1 MTQEL
6 VKQKQGVK
14 QALFKLGKINKNIVV
29 LSADLSE
36 SCGTD
41 EFARE
46 FPDQFIEVG
55 VAEQNMAG
63 VAAGLAL
70 SGKIPFMSSFGVFS
84 PGRNWDQIR
93 VSIAYSRANVKIL
106 SSHAG
111 ISVGPDGASHQALE
125 DIALMRT
132 LPNMVVLAPADAGE
146 LEQAIYAAA
155 DYMGPVYIRYHRIAL
170 PQITDLKTPSVPHS
184 THSTNSVRVNSG
196 LRWAGKFKIG
206 KSQILQDGS
215 DIGILACGS
224 MVSEALEAAQELEK
238 EHIKTC
244 VLNCSSIKPLD
255 HLVILEIAKKTKAI
269 ITCEEHQI
277 NGGLGGAVAELLSQ
291 NYPIPMKIMG
301 VHDTFGESG
310 NTEELFKKY
319 KLSSMDIFNK
329 AFEMY
334 KDKIRK

>member
-1 MTQEL
+1 MSEEFI
-6 VKQKQGVK
+6 KQKQGVK
-14 QALFKLGKINKNIVV
+14 QALSKLGKENKDIVV

-41 EFARE
+41 GFAKE
-46 FPDQFIEVG
+46 FPDRFIEVG

-70 SGKIPFMSSFGVFS
+70 SGKTPFMSSFGVFS

-93 VSIAYSRANVKIL
+93 ISIAYSKTNVKIL

-111 ISVGPDGASHQALE
+111 ISVGDDGASHQALE

-132 LPNMVVLAPADAGE
+132 LPNMVVLAPADAAE
-146 LEQAIYAAA
+146 LEQAIYTAA
-155 DYMGPVYIRYHRIAL
+155 DFQGPVYIRYHRISL
-170 PQITDLKTPSVPHS
+170 PQVTDPKIE
-184 THSTNSVRVNSG
+184 
-196 LRWAGKFKIG
+196 FKIG
-206 KSQILQDGS
+206 KSQILKEGN

-224 MVSEALEAAQELEK
+224 MVSKALEATKELEK
-238 EHIKTC
+238 EHIKVT

-255 HLVILEIAKKTKAI
+255 HLAILEVAKKTKAI

-277 NGGLGGAVAELLSQ
+277 NGGLGGAVAEFLSQ
-291 NYPIPMKIMG
+291 NYPVPTEIMG

-310 NTEELFKKY
+310 DTEELFKKY
-319 KLSSMDIFNK
+319 KLSSKDIFNK
-329 AFEMY
+329 AFQLY
-334 KDKIRK
+334 KTKIRK

>member
-1 MTQEL
+1 MNEEF
-6 VKQKQGVK
+6 VKQKDGVRR
-14 QALFKLGKINKNIVV
+14 ALAKMGKENLDVVV

-36 SCGTD
+36 SCGTA
-41 EFARE
+41 EFAEE
-46 FPDQFIEVG
+46 FPERYIEVG

-70 SGKIPFMSSFGVFS
+70 SGKIPFTSSFGVFS

-111 ISVGPDGASHQALE
+111 ISVGADGASHQALE

-132 LPNMVVLAPADAGE
+132 LPNMIVLAPADASE

-155 DYMGPVYIRYHRIAL
+155 EYMGPVYIRYHRIPL
-170 PQITDLKTPSVPHS
+170 PQITDPKK
-184 THSTNSVRVNSG
+184 
-196 LRWAGKFKIG
+196 KFKIG
-206 KSQILQDGS
+206 KSEILKNGD

-224 MVSEALEAAQELEK
+224 MVSESLKSAEELEK
-238 EHIKTC
+238 EGIKVC

-255 HLVILEIAKKTKAI
+255 HLAILELAKKTRAI

-291 NYPIPMKIMG
+291 NYPTPLEIIG

-310 NTEELFKKY
+310 EKEQLFEKYGLSAKHITE
-319 KLSSMDIFNK
+319 K

-334 KDKIRK
+334 KNKINK